1 MRRAISVAI
10 ALCLAACGQA
20 EQAPVD
26 PAIADP
32 AGEGPGPNQ
41 AAVPAGPAVAGMDPG
56 KLANPCLLDSG
67 AVGAA
72 LGFAVEKTEPE
83 TMGTMSG
90 CTYRGKDKSL
100 RLNFIVHDPVYF
112 DKATQMTRTT
122 RPGDKRDLAGDP
134 DKAWIQQEASGTPI
148 LHYYRQNV
156 EVELVPLIVGGGDA
170 MAIEAALLKLPR
182 VP

>member
-41 AAVPAGPAVAGMDPG
+41 AAAPAGPAVAGMDPG
-56 KLANPCLLDSG
+56 KLANPCLLDAG